1 MSDLTLLVMA
11 AGMGTRYGG
20 LKQLDPV
27 GPNNETI
34 IDYSVYDAIRTGFN
48 KVVFIIREEFRFEFE
63 NKITN
68 KYADRINVEFA
79 IQDLNNLPEGFSCPE
94 SREKPWGTGQA
105 ILSASKIID
114 EPFAVINGDDFYG
127 KESFTLIS
135 EFYTEEKNTSFSM
148 VAFQLQNTLSNFG
161 GVSRGICTVN
171 NRYVENISETH
182 DIVINNNSISSSSNK
197 KLDGLEPVSMNMWGF
212 TPKLFSYLERGFSQF
227 LKLHSNEEKS
237 EYLIPSEINNLIKS
251 NEEKVRMLKSAS
263 SWFGVTY
270 KEDKPFVETQIQD
283 LISSGIYPSCL
294 LYTSPSPRD

>member
-48 KVVFIIREEFRFEFE
+48 KVVFIIREEFRSEFE

-79 IQDLNNLPEGFSCPE
+79 IQDLNNLPEGFSCPK

-127 KESFTLIS
+127 KESFSLIS
-135 EFYTEEKNTSFSM
+135 KFYTEEKNTSFSM

-237 EYLIPSEINNLIKS
+237 EYLIPSEINNLIES

-270 KEDKPFVETQIQD
+270 KEDKPFVELQIQD
-283 LISSGIYPSCL
+283 LIASGIYPSKL
-294 LYTSPSPRD
+294 F

>member
-34 IDYSVYDAIRTGFN
+34 IDYSVYDAIRTGFS
-48 KVVFIIREEFRFEFE
+48 KVVFIIREEFRSEFE

-79 IQDLNNLPEGFSCPE
+79 IQDLNNLPAGFSCPE

-127 KESFTLIS
+127 KESFSLIS
-135 EFYTEEKNTSFSM
+135 EFYTEDKNTSFSM

-227 LKLHSNEEKS
+227 LKLHLNEEKS
-237 EYLIPSEINNLIKS
+237 EYLIPSEINNLIES
-251 NEEKVRMLKSAS
+251 NEEKVRILKSAS

-283 LISSGIYPSCL
+283 LITSGTYPSKL
-294 LYTSPSPRD
+294 F

>member
-48 KVVFIIREEFRFEFE
+48 KVVFIIREEFRSDFE

-79 IQDLNNLPEGFSCPE
+79 IQDLNNLPAGFSCPE

-127 KESFTLIS
+127 KESFSLIS

-237 EYLIPSEINNLIKS
+237 EYLIPSEINNLIES

-283 LISSGIYPSCL
+283 LISSGIYPSKL
-294 LYTSPSPRD
+294 F

>member
-48 KVVFIIREEFRFEFE
+48 KVVFIIREEFRSEFE

-79 IQDLNNLPEGFSCPE
+79 IQDLNNLPEGFSCPK

-114 EPFAVINGDDFYG
+114 GPFAVINGDDFYG
-127 KESFTLIS
+127 KESFSLIS
-135 EFYTEEKNTSFSM
+135 KFYTEEKNTSFSM

-237 EYLIPSEINNLIKS
+237 EYLIPSEINNLIES

-270 KEDKPFVETQIQD
+270 KEDKPFVESQIQG
-283 LISSGIYPSCL
+283 LITSGTYPSKL
-294 LYTSPSPRD
+294 F

>member
-48 KVVFIIREEFRFEFE
+48 KVVFIIREEFRSEFE

-79 IQDLNNLPEGFSCPE
+79 IQDLNNLPAGFSCPE

-127 KESFTLIS
+127 KESFSLIS

-227 LKLHSNEEKS
+227 LKLHLNEEKS
-237 EYLIPSEINNLIKS
+237 EYLIPSEINNLIES

-270 KEDKPFVETQIQD
+270 KEDKPFVESQIQD
-283 LISSGIYPSCL
+283 LIASGTYPSKL
-294 LYTSPSPRD
+294 F

>member
-48 KVVFIIREEFRFEFE
+48 KVVFIIREEFRSEFE

-79 IQDLNNLPEGFSCPE
+79 IQDLNNLPAGFSCPE

-127 KESFTLIS
+127 KESFSLIS
-135 EFYTEEKNTSFSM
+135 EFYTEDKNTSFSM

-161 GVSRGICTVN
+161 GVSRGICTIN
-171 NRYVENISETH
+171 NMYVENISETH
-182 DIVINNNSISSSSNK
+182 DIVKNNNSISSSSNK

-237 EYLIPSEINNLIKS
+237 EYLIPSEINNLIES

-283 LISSGIYPSCL
+283 LIYSGIYPPKL
-294 LYTSPSPRD
+294 F

>member
-48 KVVFIIREEFRFEFE
+48 KVVFIIREEFRSEFQ

-68 KYADRINVEFA
+68 KYADRINLEFA

-127 KESFTLIS
+127 KESFSLIS

-197 KLDGLEPVSMNMWGF
+197 MLDGLEPVSMNMWGF

-237 EYLIPSEINNLIKS
+237 EYLIPSEINNLIES

-283 LISSGIYPSCL
+283 LISSGIYPSKL
-294 LYTSPSPRD
+294 F

>member
-48 KVVFIIREEFRFEFE
+48 KVVFIIREEFRSEFQ

-68 KYADRINVEFA
+68 KYADRINLEFA

-127 KESFTLIS
+127 KESFSLIS
-135 EFYTEEKNTSFSM
+135 EFYTEEKNRSFSM

-197 KLDGLEPVSMNMWGF
+197 MLDGLEPVSMNMWGF

-237 EYLIPSEINNLIKS
+237 EYLIPSEINNLIES

-283 LISSGIYPSCL
+283 LISSGIYPSKL
-294 LYTSPSPRD
+294 F

>member
-48 KVVFIIREEFRFEFE
+48 KVVFIIREEFRSEFE

-79 IQDLNNLPEGFSCPE
+79 IQDLNNLPAGFSCPE

-127 KESFTLIS
+127 KESFSLIS

-161 GVSRGICTVN
+161 GVSRGICTIN
-171 NRYVENISETH
+171 NMYVENISETH
-182 DIVINNNSISSSSNK
+182 DIVKNNNSISSSSNK

-237 EYLIPSEINNLIKS
+237 EYLIPSEINNLIES

-283 LISSGIYPSCL
+283 LIYSGIYPPKL
-294 LYTSPSPRD
+294 F

>member
-48 KVVFIIREEFRFEFE
+48 KVVFIIREEFRSEFE

-68 KYADRINVEFA
+68 KYSDRINVEFA
-79 IQDLNNLPEGFSCPE
+79 IQDLNNLPAGFSCPE

-127 KESFTLIS
+127 KESFSLIS

-161 GVSRGICTVN
+161 GVSRGICTIN
-171 NRYVENISETH
+171 NMYVENISETH
-182 DIVINNNSISSSSNK
+182 DIVKNNNSISSSSNK

-237 EYLIPSEINNLIKS
+237 EYLIPSEINNLIES

-283 LISSGIYPSCL
+283 LIYSGIYPPKL
-294 LYTSPSPRD
+294 F